1 VDSGLPEALRAAGGR
16 SPLNVSV
23 QAEGLGRYPTELE
36 AAVYFCVL
44 EALQNASKHAPEA
57 SVTVKVEEHPGR
69 LTFEVVDDG
78 PGFDVSSKGRG
89 QGFTNMSDRVGAY
102 GGTVHWDSAP
112 GKGTRISGE
121 LPLAPAPASA
131 S

>member
-1 VDSGLPEALRAAGGR
+1 
-16 SPLNVSV
+16 
-23 QAEGLGRYPTELE
+23 
-36 AAVYFCVL
+36 
-44 EALQNASKHAPEA
+44 
-57 SVTVKVEEHPGR
+57 
-69 LTFEVVDDG
+69 VVADDG
-78 PGFDVSSKGRG
+78 PGFDVATKGRG

>member
-1 VDSGLPEALRAAGGR
+1 
-16 SPLNVSV
+16 
-23 QAEGLGRYPTELE
+23 
-36 AAVYFCVL
+36 
-44 EALQNASKHAPEA
+44 
-57 SVTVKVEEHPGR
+57 
-69 LTFEVVDDG
+69 
-78 PGFDVSSKGRG
+78 
-89 QGFTNMSDRVGAY
+89 MSDRVGAY